1 MKDLKEPRGAKLL
14 RARVNKMLKK
24 ADKLLEKLDED
35 KKSIS
40 EISDS
45 VADEDKKMKE

>member
-35 KKSIS
+35 RKAIGEIS
-40 EISDS
+40 ES
-45 VADEDKKMKE
+45 AAGEDKKMKE

>member
-24 ADKLLEKLDED
+24 ADTLLQKLEED
-35 KKSIS
+35 RKAIS
-40 EISDS
+40 KIPEGA
-45 VADEDKKMKE
+45 ADEEK